1 MQFAFSVFFLM
12 NIQLINY
19 NQCLIVGHPNSV
31 LARQAKT
38 KFGTND
44 PIKCT
49 QIYENVMQLFWQL
62 CCKNTKCAEIMQ
74 SRYLNYNIILWM
86 CILKSWFHE
95 PRCLKST
102 KKLPKLTF
110 LPVKHYNNN
119 STLDVFKTLYKNGP
133 KAVKDIKR
141 NY

>member
-1 MQFAFSVFFLM
+1 M

-110 LPVKHYNNN
+110 LPQSNTIIIILHWMFLKPYIRMGQKL
-119 STLDVFKTLYKNGP
+119 SKTSRGTINC
-133 KAVKDIKR
+133 
-141 NY
+141 